1 MVRHLVLLFA
11 AAAALASE
19 TPRIEAGKAEPPP
32 EWALLQRQILDK
44 SWPAAKEFVARYT
57 LEDGTLIWRK
67 EWPGMDGSDDGYE
80 SFYNFPLFYALGGPA
95 EANTLSRS
103 LWDAVTRQFTGY
115 GTVYKEFDGYY
126 DWMHHGESYVN
137 FYFFGLADPY
147 DAKFRERALRFAGLY
162 MNEVPEAQNWDPAN
176 KRIRSPITGSKGPRF
191 VNSAEDWVT
200 HRDVLKDYPLPY
212 DDIPNVRES
221 KAWVDD
227 KLFPYILE
235 TMNKRMMSADV
246 PLNLTATSMMLNAYM
261 YTGEEKYKRWVLD
274 YTAAWM
280 DRVKQN
286 GGIIPDNIGP
296 NGKIGETMDGKW
308 YGGYYGWRWPHGLF
322 NQLEST
328 TIAGSNALLL
338 TGDTKWLDLPR
349 SQVDVAEKFS
359 KVENGRRMVAHRHS
373 EKGWY
378 DYRPIE
384 AQYPVYVWYLSQN
397 AEDWKRIE
405 RLAPEFTGGQF
416 RYRKAKGDDKNEAPW
431 VAFLQGKNAQWP
443 AQMLRATWGET
454 LRRLEVIR
462 KDTTVPEDMNVHHWQ
477 QRNPIVLEGL
487 VQQMLGAPNHIYH
500 GGLLHARLRYFDP
513 AGRRPGVPPDV
524 AALVERVTDREVGV
538 QLVNL
543 HPSETREVTVQ
554 AGMFGEHRFTVATK
568 DGEVTNVNGKLLTV
582 RVLPGSTARLTL
594 GMERWVNQPAY
605 AFPWR

>member
-1 MVRHLVLLFA
+1 MVRSLVLLFA
-11 AAAALASE
+11 ASAAFAAE
-19 TPRIEAGKAEPPP
+19 APKIKAGKAEAPP

-57 LEDGTLIWRK
+57 RPDGTLVWRK

-80 SFYNFPLFYALGGPA
+80 SFYNFPLFYALGGPV

-115 GTVYKEFDGYY
+115 GTIYKEFDGYY

-147 DAKFRERALRFAGLY
+147 DAKFRDRALRFAGLY
-162 MNEVPEAQNWDPAN
+162 MNESPEAQNWDPVH

-200 HRDVLKDYPLPY
+200 HREVLKDYPLPY

-246 PLNLTATSMMLNAYM
+246 PLNLTSTSMMVNAYL
-261 YTGEEKYKRWVLD
+261 YTGDEKYKRWVLD

-280 DRVKQN
+280 ERVKQN

-338 TGDTKWLDLPR
+338 TGDYNWLDLPR

-359 KVENGRRMVAHRHS
+359 KLENGRRVVAHRHS

-384 AQYPVYVWYLSQN
+384 AQYPVYVWYLSQSD
-397 AEDWKRIE
+397 ADWKRIE
-405 RLAPEFTGGQF
+405 RLAPEFIGGQF

-431 VAFLQGKNAQWP
+431 VAFLQGKNPQWP
-443 AQMLRATWGET
+443 SQILRATWGET
-454 LRRLEVIR
+454 LRRLDVIR
-462 KDTTVPEDMNVHHWQ
+462 KDTTAPEDMNVHHWQ

-513 AGRRPGVPPDV
+513 MAKRPGVPPDV
-524 AALVERVTDREVGV
+524 AALVDRVTDREVGV

-543 HPSETREVTVQ
+543 HPSEAREVTVQ
-554 AGMFGEHRFTVATK
+554 AGMFGEHRFTTVTH
-568 DGEVTNVNGKLLTV
+568 DGKAAPINGKTLTV
-582 RVLPGSTARLTL
+582 KLLPGSTARLTL
-594 GMERWVNQPAY
+594 GMERWRNPPAY
-605 AFPWR
+605 AFPWN